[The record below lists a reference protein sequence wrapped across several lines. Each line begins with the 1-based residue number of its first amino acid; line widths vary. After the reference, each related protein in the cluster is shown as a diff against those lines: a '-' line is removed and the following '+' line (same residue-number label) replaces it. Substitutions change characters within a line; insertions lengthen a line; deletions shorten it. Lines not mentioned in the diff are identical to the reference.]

1 MAEAK
6 KKLKAELKAY
16 QKKGIELQL
25 GNEKSSPKKIVK
37 ACSTAEEG
45 TYMREY
51 ECDANGRV
59 KRLSFQWIKSDR

>member
-16 QKKGIELQL
+16 QRKGIELQL
-25 GNEKSSPKKIVK
+25 GNEKSSPKKIAK
-37 ACSTAEEG
+37 ACITAEEG

>member
-25 GNEKSSPKKIVK
+25 GKENCQSLQYRRGGHLYAGV
-37 ACSTAEEG
+37 
-45 TYMREY
+45 
-51 ECDANGRV
+51 
-59 KRLSFQWIKSDR
+59 